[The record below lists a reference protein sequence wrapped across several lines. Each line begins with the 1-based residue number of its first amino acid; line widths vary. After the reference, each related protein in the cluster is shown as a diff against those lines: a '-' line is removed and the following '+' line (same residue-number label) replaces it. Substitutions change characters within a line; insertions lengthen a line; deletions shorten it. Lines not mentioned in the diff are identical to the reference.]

1 MLLTISSPI
10 HDTMASLLRLR
21 TTGIAIATLGLL
33 SAPALAP
40 AASAQPPGAR
50 SVAITRV
57 HVLPMESAAVLRD
70 YTLIIRDGEIAAMG
84 PAATTAVPPDAE
96 RIDGRGRY
104 LLPGLYD
111 LYTHIHEWALPQ
123 FLAYGVTTVR
133 NAAPGRAAHLALRED
148 IAAGR
153 RIGPRVFSTGPVLDG
168 IEPSYSSA
176 GSLAS
181 TEEARRIVRAHQRTG
196 YDAVMIYVGIEP
208 LPYFAVLDEARR
220 IGLPVTG
227 HTPWKV
233 PRELVHVSGQR
244 SRDNLVGEV
253 DTESGAAYVPERER
267 DRDAARIA
275 ESGQW
280 TIPTLT
286 IHKARARRDSL
297 AVLLAIPGIEQVPPR
312 QRMHWTRAFGR
323 LVNVPD
329 YQYTGAPDLVSRLH
343 RAGARLLVGTDAGY
357 PFIIPGIAMH
367 EELRN
372 LVEVGLTPYEAL
384 RAATRDAAEFL
395 GELDA
400 AGTIAVG
407 KRADLVLLRANPLA
421 DVATLADPVGVVLRG
436 RWLPVE
442 ALRAESA
449 RLASARRERFA
460 MFAALPCAAPATCAR
475 YDIRARGLSVGE
487 ERVAMTRS
495 DGVVVRLSA
504 QSSID
509 PHLETRTSME
519 YRRVDGSATLRVHRW
534 VAGAPAEVQLHR
546 EDSTVQVEVQ
556 ARGSSERWVQAA
568 DPAVVLGG
576 PLQGVNVDVD
586 LVGTLQ
592 LVVAQAATMVVGESR
607 LVDGLRAELNEEEHG
622 RAGLVGA
629 VTWRVTRTADDAEGD
644 VGASNYTVLVP
655 GLNGSGMSRWQVTV
669 DRAGVLRDV
678 RSADGYLHV
687 VRADGPSTP

>member
-1 MLLTISSPI
+1 MLLTDSSPI
-10 HDTMASLLRLR
+10 HVTIASLVRLR
-21 TTGIAIATLGLL
+21 ATGNALATLGLL
-33 SAPALAP
+33 ISLALA
-40 AASAQPPGAR
+40 AHAQPPGAR
-50 SVAITRV
+50 SVAITNV
-57 HVLPMESAAVLRD
+57 HVLPMESADVLHGH
-70 YTLIIRDGEIAAMG
+70 TVIIRDGVIVAMG
-84 PAATTAVPPDAE
+84 PAATTAVPRDAE
-96 RIDGRGRY
+96 RIDGRDRY

-111 LYTHIHEWALPQ
+111 LYAHIHEWALPQ
-123 FLAYGVTTVR
+123 FLAFGVTTVR
-133 NAAPGRAAHLALRED
+133 NAAPGRLAHLALRED

-181 TEEARRIVRAHQRTG
+181 TEEARRIVRAQRRAG
-196 YDAVMIYVGIEP
+196 YDAVMVYVGIEP

-233 PRELVHVSGQR
+233 PRELVHESGQR

-253 DTESGAAYVPERER
+253 DTETGAAFVPERER

-275 ESGQW
+275 GAGQW

-297 AVLLAIPGIEQVPPR
+297 AGLLALPGIAQVPPR

-329 YQYTGAPDLVSRLH
+329 YRYSGAPDLVSRLH

-357 PFIIPGIAMH
+357 PFILPGISMH
-367 EELRN
+367 EEVRN
-372 LVEVGLTPYEAL
+372 LVEVGLTPYESL

-407 KRADLVLLRANPLA
+407 KRADLVLLRADPLA
-421 DVATLADPVGVVLRG
+421 DVAALADPVGVVLRG

-449 RLASARRERFA
+449 RLAGARRERFA
-460 MFAALPCAAPATCAR
+460 MFPALPCAAPATCAR

-495 DGVVVRLSA
+495 DRMVMRLSA

-519 YRRVDGSATLRVHRW
+519 YRRVDGGATLLVQRW
-534 VAGAPAEVQLHR
+534 VAGAPAEVRLQLA
-546 EDSTVQVEVQ
+546 DGTVQVD
-556 ARGSSERWVQAA
+556 ANLAGSSERWVQPT
-568 DPAVVLGG
+568 DPAIVLGG
-576 PLQGVNVDVD
+576 PLQGVNVDID

-592 LVVAQAATMVVGESR
+592 LVVAASATMAVGESR
-607 LVDGLRAELNEEEHG
+607 LIDGLRAELNEEEHG

-629 VTWRVTRTADDAEGD
+629 VTWRVTRGADGAAGD
-644 VGASNYTVLVP
+644 VGTRHYSVLVP

-687 VRADGPSTP
+687 VRIDGPGTP